1 MKPRSYFGWSL
12 MFPYVL
18 WLFSALLLFLLSSM
32 NESAALNFLL
42 MPIAFYVLGVIL
54 WFLPY
59 TVLAVGMWIWSRN
72 KSTKSLWRAAMLAPF
87 FLFMLALIG
96 TVIVSLPAE
105 SLTGF
110 VQEAMT
116 QAVLV
121 GIFSLLFGYLCVGVA
136 AGVYKILRSRN
147 LIVDET
153 LLPER

>member
-18 WLFSALLLFLLSSM
+18 WLVSALLLFILSSM
-32 NESAALNFLL
+32 NESEALNFIL

-96 TVIVSLPAE
+96 TMIVSLPAE

-110 VQEAMT
+110 VQEAMA

-153 LLPER
+153 LLPES